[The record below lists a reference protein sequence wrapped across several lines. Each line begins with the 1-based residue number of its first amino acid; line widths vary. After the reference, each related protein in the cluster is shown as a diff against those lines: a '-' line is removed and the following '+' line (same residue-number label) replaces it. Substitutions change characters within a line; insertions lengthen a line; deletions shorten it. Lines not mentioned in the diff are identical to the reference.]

1 MQKIFVHKWKIFL
14 LFSNSLKL
22 NKALNRRFY
31 RIVRTKENQRRL
43 VLILSL
49 VVGLVSGLAAVLL
62 KNTVHYTNDLITN
75 GFDFTRGNYLY
86 LAFPLVGIGLTILFA
101 KYIARDDIGHG
112 VSKILYAVSR
122 KKGRLEAHNMYSSM
136 IGSTF
141 TIAFG
146 GSMGLEAPIVLTG
159 SSIGSFLGRRFH
171 LNYKTI
177 MILVGAGA
185 TGAIAGIFKAPIA
198 AVVFSLE
205 VLMLDLT
212 MVTVIPLLISA
223 ATAATVSYFFLGSGV
238 LFSFDFVQGFKIT
251 HLVYY
256 AGLGIFTGLVSLYFT
271 KSTMYIESKMA
282 LIKYKWQRWLV
293 GGLLLGLLIY
303 IFPSLYGEG
312 YEFMHQLINNRTEG
326 LINESL
332 FGNFTNIAWLSLF
345 LLLILIFKV
354 VAMAITGGSGGVGGI
369 FAPSLFMGAVAGVF
383 YSRILEAFPFL
394 HNVPEKN
401 LALVGMAGVMAG
413 VMHAP
418 LTGIFLIAE
427 FTGGYELFTPLIITS
442 VISYLTIMIFEPH
455 GIYTKRLAKRGE
467 LMTHHKDRNVLQ
479 MMSVEK
485 LIETNFRTINPEG
498 NLGDLVKIIS
508 ESERNVIAV
517 VDEENNFYGVVF
529 VNDIRN
535 IIFKQE
541 LYETTMVVD
550 VMFMPDPIVSRNDS
564 MEVVAQKFQDSGN
577 YNLPVIDDGKY
588 IGFVS
593 RARIFSSYRKLLKEF
608 SDE

>member
-1 MQKIFVHKWKIFL
+1 
-14 LFSNSLKL
+14 
-22 NKALNRRFY
+22 LNRRFY
-31 RIVRTKENQRRL
+31 KIVRTKENQRRL

-282 LIKYKWQRWLV
+282 LIKYKWQKWLV

-312 YEFMHQLINNRTEG
+312 YEFMHQLINNSTDG

-332 FGNFTNIAWLSLF
+332 FGNFTNIVWLSLF

-383 YSRILEAFPFL
+383 YSRILNAFPFL

-479 MMSVEK
+479 MMSVKK

-517 VDEENNFYGVVF
+517 VDEENIFYGVVF

-541 LYETTMVVD
+541 LYETTMVAD
-550 VMFMPDPIVSRNDS
+550 IMFMPDPLVSSNDS

>member
-1 MQKIFVHKWKIFL
+1 M
-14 LFSNSLKL
+14 
-22 NKALNRRFY
+22 NRKYY
-31 RIVRTKENQRRL
+31 RIVRTKANQKRL

-49 VVGLVSGLAAVLL
+49 FIGLVSGLAAVLL
-62 KNTVHYTNDLITN
+62 KNTVHYTNYLITH
-75 GFDFTRGNYLY
+75 GFDFTQGNYLY
-86 LAFPLVGIGLTILFA
+86 LAFPLLGIGLTILFS

-112 VSKILYAVSR
+112 VSRILYALSR
-122 KKGRLEAHNMYSSM
+122 KKGRLEPHNMYSSM

-159 SSIGSFLGRRFH
+159 SSIGSYLGRRFH
-171 LNYKTI
+171 LSYKTI
-177 MILVGAGA
+177 MVLVGAGA
-185 TGAIAGIFKAPIA
+185 TGAIAGIFKAPVA

-212 MVTVIPLLISA
+212 MVTLIPLLISA
-223 ATAATVSYFFLGSGV
+223 ATAATVSYLFLGSGV
-238 LFSFDFVQGFKIT
+238 LFSFDFVQQFKVG

-256 AGLGIFTGLVSLYFT
+256 AGLGVFTGMISIYFT
-271 KSTMYIESKMA
+271 KTTLLIETKMG
-282 LIKYKWQRWLV
+282 LLDKKWQRWLL

-303 IFPSLYGEG
+303 VFPSLYGEG
-312 YEFMHQLINNRTEG
+312 YEFMHQLINQRTDG

-332 FGNFTNIAWLSLF
+332 FGDINSIYWLSLF
-345 LLLILIFKV
+345 LLLILVFKV
-354 VAMAITGGSGGVGGI
+354 VAMAVTGGSGGIGGI
-369 FAPSLFMGAVAGVF
+369 FAPSLFMGAVSGVL
-383 YSRILEAFPFL
+383 YSKMLETFPFL
-394 HNVPEKN
+394 HNVPEKS

-418 LTGIFLIAE
+418 LTGVFLIAE
-427 FTGGYELFTPLIITS
+427 FTGGYELFTPLIIAS

-485 LIETNFRTINPEG
+485 LIEKNFKTVNREG
-498 NLGDLVKIIS
+498 NLGDLVRIIS

-535 IIFKQE
+535 IIFKPE
-541 LYETTMVVD
+541 LYDKTLVED
-550 VMFMPDPIVSRNDS
+550 VMFMPETIVSPHDN
-564 MEVVAQKFQDSGN
+564 MESVAQRFQESGN
-577 YNLPVIDDGKY
+577 FNLPVIDDGKY

-593 RARIFSSYRKLLKEF
+593 RARIFSNYRRLLKEF

>member
-1 MQKIFVHKWKIFL
+1 
-14 LFSNSLKL
+14 
-22 NKALNRRFY
+22 
-31 RIVRTKENQRRL
+31 L
-43 VLILSL
+43 VLLLSL
-49 VVGLVSGLAAVLL
+49 VVGLISGLAAVLL
-62 KNTVHYTNDLITN
+62 KNTVHYTNDLITS

-86 LAFPLVGIGLTILFA
+86 LAFPLIGIGLTILFA

-238 LFSFDFVQGFKIT
+238 LFSFDFVQGFKIA

-383 YSRILEAFPFL
+383 YSRILDAFPFL
-394 HNVPEKN
+394 HDVPEKN

-550 VMFMPDPIVSRNDS
+550 VMFMPDPIVSRTDS

-577 YNLPVIDDGKY
+577 FNLPVIDEGKY

-593 RARIFSSYRKLLKEF
+593 RARIFSNYRKLLKEF

>member
-1 MQKIFVHKWKIFL
+1 M
-14 LFSNSLKL
+14 
-22 NKALNRRFY
+22 
-31 RIVRTKENQRRL
+31 
-43 VLILSL
+43 ILSL
-49 VVGLVSGLAAVLL
+49 VTGLASGLAAVLL

-75 GFDFTRGNYLY
+75 GFDFTQGNYLY
-86 LAFPLVGIGLTILFA
+86 LAFPLVGIGLSILFA
-101 KYIARDDIGHG
+101 TYIIKDDIGHG
-112 VSKILYAVSR
+112 VSKILYALSR
-122 KKGRLEAHNMYSSM
+122 RKGRLESHNMYSSM

-159 SSIGSFLGRRFH
+159 SSIGSFLGRKFN
-171 LNYKTI
+171 LSYKTI

-212 MVTVIPLLISA
+212 MVTLIPLLISA
-223 ATAATVSYFFLGSGV
+223 ATAASVSYLFLGNGV
-238 LFSFDFVQGFKIT
+238 LFSFDMVEEFEIN
-251 HLVYY
+251 HLIYY
-256 AGLGIFTGLVSLYFT
+256 AGLGIFTGLISLYFT
-271 KSTMYIESKMA
+271 HATMSIEGRLSMLKR
-282 LIKYKWQRWLV
+282 KWQRWVL
-293 GGLLLGLLIY
+293 GGLSLGILIF

-312 YEFMHQLINNRTEG
+312 YEFMHLLINDKTDG
-326 LINESL
+326 LINESF
-332 FGNFTNIAWLSLF
+332 FGDFTNIAWLILF
-345 LLLILIFKV
+345 LGLILIFKV
-354 VAMAITGGSGGVGGI
+354 VAMAVTGGSGGVGGI

-383 YSRILEAFPFL
+383 FSKVLKTIPFL
-394 HNVPEKN
+394 HDIPEKS

-427 FTGGYELFTPLIITS
+427 FTGGYQLFTPLIITS

-485 LIETNFRTINPEG
+485 LIERNFETISKEAT
-498 NLGDLVKIIS
+498 LGDLVKKIAKS
-508 ESERNVIAV
+508 TRNVISV
-517 VDEENNFYGVVF
+517 VDEDNEFHGVVF
-529 VNDIRN
+529 VNDIRT
-535 IIFKQE
+535 IMFQPE
-541 LYETTMVVD
+541 LYDSITVES
-550 VMFMPDPIVSRNDS
+550 VMYMPDSSVKSNES
-564 MEVVAQKFQDSGN
+564 MESVAQKFQDSKH
-577 YNLPVIDDGKY
+577 YNIPVIDDGKY

-593 RARIFSSYRKLLKEF
+593 RARIFSRYRRLLKEF

>member
-1 MQKIFVHKWKIFL
+1 M
-14 LFSNSLKL
+14 NS
-22 NKALNRRFY
+22 RFY
-31 RIVRTKENQRRL
+31 KIVRTKENQRRL

-282 LIKYKWQRWLV
+282 LIKYKWQKWLV

-312 YEFMHQLINNRTEG
+312 YEFMHQLINNSTDG

-332 FGNFTNIAWLSLF
+332 FGNFTNIVWLSLF

-383 YSRILEAFPFL
+383 YSRILNAFPFL

-479 MMSVEK
+479 MMSVKK

-517 VDEENNFYGVVF
+517 VDEENIFYGVVF

-541 LYETTMVVD
+541 LYETTMVAD
-550 VMFMPDPIVSRNDS
+550 IMFMPDPLVSSNDS

>member
-1 MQKIFVHKWKIFL
+1 M
-14 LFSNSLKL
+14 
-22 NKALNRRFY
+22 
-31 RIVRTKENQRRL
+31 
-43 VLILSL
+43 ILSL
-49 VVGLVSGLAAVLL
+49 IVGLVSGLAAVLL

-75 GFDFTRGNYLY
+75 GFDFTQGNYLY
-86 LAFPLVGIGLTILFA
+86 LAFPLLGIGLTILFA
-101 KYIARDDIGHG
+101 KYIIRDDISHG
-112 VSKILYAVSR
+112 VSKILYALSR
-122 KKGRLEAHNMYSSM
+122 KKGRLESHNMYSSM

-159 SSIGSFLGRRFH
+159 SSMGSFLGRKFN
-171 LNYKTI
+171 LSYKTI
-177 MILVGAGA
+177 MVLVGAGA

-205 VLMLDLT
+205 VLMLDIT

-223 ATAATVSYFFLGSGV
+223 AAAATVSYFFLGSGV
-238 LFSFDFVQGFKIT
+238 LFSFDMVEEFKIN
-251 HLVYY
+251 HLIYY
-256 AGLGIFTGLVSLYFT
+256 AGLGVFTGLISLYFT
-271 KSTMYIESKMA
+271 HATMSIEEKMA
-282 LIKYKWQRWLV
+282 NLKSQWQRWLI
-293 GGLLLGLLIY
+293 GGILLGILIF

-312 YEFMHQLINNRTEG
+312 YEFMHLLINDKTDG
-326 LINESL
+326 LINETL
-332 FGNFTNIAWLSLF
+332 FGDFTNIAWLILF
-345 LLLILIFKV
+345 LGLILVFKV
-354 VAMAITGGSGGVGGI
+354 VAMAVTGGSGGVGGI
-369 FAPSLFMGAVAGVF
+369 FAPSLFMGAVSGIF
-383 YSRILEAFPFL
+383 FSKILKTIPFL
-394 HNVPEKN
+394 TDVPEKN

-427 FTGGYELFTPLIITS
+427 FTGGYQLFTALIITS

-479 MMSVEK
+479 MMSVKK
-485 LIETNFRTINPEG
+485 LIETNFKTISKEAT
-498 NLGDLVKIIS
+498 LGDLVKVIADS
-508 ESERNVIAV
+508 VRNVISV
-517 VDEENNFYGVVF
+517 VNDDGEFYGVVF

-535 IIFKQE
+535 IMFRPE
-541 LYETTMVVD
+541 LYETTTVESIMY
-550 VMFMPDPIVSRNDS
+550 MPDPLVDPNES
-564 MEVVAQKFQDSGN
+564 MESVAQKFQDSGN

-593 RARIFSSYRKLLKEF
+593 RARIFSNYRRLLKEF

>member
-1 MQKIFVHKWKIFL
+1 MIIG
-14 LFSNSLKL
+14 
-22 NKALNRRFY
+22 
-31 RIVRTKENQRRL
+31 
-43 VLILSL
+43 LI
-49 VVGLVSGLAAVLL
+49 SGLAAVLL

-75 GFDFTRGNYLY
+75 GFDFTKGNYLY
-86 LAFPLVGIGLTILFA
+86 LAFPLIGIGLTVLFA
-101 KYIARDDIGHG
+101 SFIIKDNIGHG
-112 VSKILYAVSR
+112 VSKILYALSR
-122 KKGRLEAHNMYSSM
+122 KKGRLAAHNMYSSM

-159 SSIGSFLGRRFH
+159 SSIGSFLGRRFN
-171 LNYKTI
+171 LSYKVI
-177 MILVGAGA
+177 MVLVGAGA

-212 MVTVIPLLISA
+212 MVTLIPLLIAS
-223 ATAATVSYFFLGSGV
+223 ATAATVSYFFLGNGV
-238 LFSFDFVQGFKIT
+238 LFSFDMVEGFKIN
-251 HLVYY
+251 HVIYY
-256 AGLGIFTGLVSLYFT
+256 AGLGVFTGLVSLYFT
-271 KSTMYIESKMA
+271 NATMSIEEKFGK
-282 LIKYKWQRWLV
+282 LKRRWQRWLL
-293 GGLLLGLLIY
+293 GGLFLGLLIY

-312 YEFMHQLINNRTEG
+312 YEFMHLLINNRTDG
-326 LINESL
+326 LINES
-332 FGNFTNIAWLSLF
+332 FFHDFTNAGWII
-345 LLLILIFKV
+345 LLLALILIFKV
-354 VAMAITGGSGGVGGI
+354 VASAVTGGSGGVGGI

-383 YSRILEAFPFL
+383 YSKVLKLIPWLTDI
-394 HNVPEKN
+394 PEKN

-427 FTGGYELFTPLIITS
+427 FTGGYQLFTALIITS

-485 LIETNFRTINPEG
+485 LIETNFNTISREAS
-498 NLGDLVKIIS
+498 LGDLVKVIS
-508 ESERNVIAV
+508 KSVRNVISV
-517 VDEENNFYGVVF
+517 IDQENNFYGVVF

-535 IIFKQE
+535 IMFKTE
-541 LYETTMVVD
+541 LYKTTMVESL
-550 VMFMPDPIVSRNDS
+550 MYMPDIIVDS
-564 MEVVAQKFQDSGN
+564 NETMESVAQKFQDSGN
-577 YNLPVIDDGKY
+577 YNLPVLKDGKY

-593 RARIFSSYRKLLKEF
+593 RARIFSNYRRLLKEF

>member
-1 MQKIFVHKWKIFL
+1 V
-14 LFSNSLKL
+14 
-22 NKALNRRFY
+22 NRKYY
-31 RIVRTKENQRRL
+31 RIVRTKANQKRL

-49 VVGLVSGLAAVLL
+49 FIGLVSGLAAVLL
-62 KNTVHYTNDLITN
+62 KNTVHYTNYLITH
-75 GFDFTRGNYLY
+75 GFDFTQGNYLY
-86 LAFPLVGIGLTILFA
+86 LAFPLVGIGLTILFS

-112 VSKILYAVSR
+112 VSRILYALSR
-122 KKGRLEAHNMYSSM
+122 KKGRLEPHNMYSSM

-159 SSIGSFLGRRFH
+159 SSIGSYLGRRFH
-171 LNYKTI
+171 LSYKTI

-212 MVTVIPLLISA
+212 MVTLIPLLISA
-223 ATAATVSYFFLGSGV
+223 ATAATVSYLFLGNGV
-238 LFSFDFVQGFKIT
+238 LFSFDFVQQFKVG

-256 AGLGIFTGLVSLYFT
+256 AGLGVFTGMISIYFT
-271 KSTMYIESKMA
+271 KTTLLVETKMG
-282 LIKYKWQRWLV
+282 LLHKKWQRWLL

-303 IFPSLYGEG
+303 VFPSLYGEG
-312 YEFMHQLINNRTEG
+312 YEFMHQLINQRTDG

-332 FGNFTNIAWLSLF
+332 FGDINSIYWLSLF
-345 LLLILIFKV
+345 LLLILVFKV
-354 VAMAITGGSGGVGGI
+354 VAMAVTGGSGGVGGI
-369 FAPSLFMGAVAGVF
+369 FAPSLFMGAVSGVL
-383 YSRILEAFPFL
+383 YSKILETFPFL
-394 HNVPEKN
+394 HNVPEKS

-418 LTGIFLIAE
+418 LTGVFLIAE

-485 LIETNFRTINPEG
+485 LIERNFKTVNREG
-498 NLGDLVKIIS
+498 NLGDLVRIIS

-535 IIFKQE
+535 IIFKPE
-541 LYETTMVVD
+541 LYEKTLVED
-550 VMFMPDPIVSRNDS
+550 VMFMPETFVSPDDS
-564 MEVVAQKFQDSGN
+564 MESVAQRFQESGN
-577 YNLPVIDDGKY
+577 FNIPVIDDGKY

-593 RARIFSSYRKLLKEF
+593 RARIFSNYRRLLKEF

>member
-1 MQKIFVHKWKIFL
+1 LKHKLFTKPLSGNNQK
-14 LFSNSLKL
+14 
-22 NKALNRRFY
+22 
-31 RIVRTKENQRRL
+31 RL
-43 VLILSL
+43 VLVLAMII
-49 VVGLVSGLAAVLL
+49 GLISGLAAVLL

-75 GFDFTRGNYLY
+75 GFDFTKGNYLY
-86 LAFPLVGIGLTILFA
+86 LAFPLIGIGLTVLFA
-101 KYIARDDIGHG
+101 SFIIKDNIGHG
-112 VSKILYAVSR
+112 VSKILYALSR
-122 KKGRLEAHNMYSSM
+122 KKGRLAAHNMYSSM

-159 SSIGSFLGRRFH
+159 SSIGSFLGRRFN
-171 LNYKTI
+171 LSYKVI
-177 MILVGAGA
+177 MVLVGAGA

-212 MVTVIPLLISA
+212 MVTLIPLLIAS
-223 ATAATVSYFFLGSGV
+223 ATAATVSYFFLGNGV
-238 LFSFDFVQGFKIT
+238 LFSFDMVEGFKIN
-251 HLVYY
+251 HVIYY
-256 AGLGIFTGLVSLYFT
+256 AGLGVFTGLVSLYFT
-271 KSTMYIESKMA
+271 NATMSIEEKFGK
-282 LIKYKWQRWLV
+282 LKRRWQRWLL
-293 GGLLLGLLIY
+293 GGLFLGLLIY

-312 YEFMHQLINNRTEG
+312 YEFMHLLINNRTDG
-326 LINESL
+326 LINES
-332 FGNFTNIAWLSLF
+332 FFHDFTNAGWII
-345 LLLILIFKV
+345 LLLALILIFKV
-354 VAMAITGGSGGVGGI
+354 VASAVTGGSGGVGGI

-383 YSRILEAFPFL
+383 YSKVLKLIPWLTDI
-394 HNVPEKN
+394 PEKN

-427 FTGGYELFTPLIITS
+427 FTGGYQLFTALIITS

-485 LIETNFRTINPEG
+485 LIETNFNTISREAS
-498 NLGDLVKIIS
+498 LGDLVKVIS
-508 ESERNVIAV
+508 KSVRNVISV
-517 VDEENNFYGVVF
+517 IDQENNFYGVVF

-535 IIFKQE
+535 IMFKTE
-541 LYETTMVVD
+541 LYKTTMVESL
-550 VMFMPDPIVSRNDS
+550 MYMPDIIVDS
-564 MEVVAQKFQDSGN
+564 NETMESVAQKFQDSGN
-577 YNLPVIDDGKY
+577 YNLPVLKDGKY

-593 RARIFSSYRKLLKEF
+593 RARIFSNYRRLLKEF

>member
-1 MQKIFVHKWKIFL
+1 M
-14 LFSNSLKL
+14 
-22 NKALNRRFY
+22 NRRFY

-43 VLILSL
+43 VLILSM

-112 VSKILYAVSR
+112 VSKILHAVSR

-251 HLVYY
+251 HLAYY

-332 FGNFTNIAWLSLF
+332 FGNFTNIVWLSLF

-577 YNLPVIDDGKY
+577 FNLPVIDDGKY

>member
-1 MQKIFVHKWKIFL
+1 LKTKLIFRYLRGKNQK
-14 LFSNSLKL
+14 S
-22 NKALNRRFY
+22 
-31 RIVRTKENQRRL
+31 L
-43 VLILSL
+43 VLVLSL

-62 KNTVHYTNDLITN
+62 KNTVHYTNHLITN
-75 GFDFTRGNYLY
+75 GFDFTQGNYLY
-86 LAFPLVGIGLTILFA
+86 LAFPLLGIGITILFA
-101 KYIARDDIGHG
+101 TFIIKDDIGHG
-112 VSKILYAVSR
+112 VSKILYALSR
-122 KKGRLEAHNMYSSM
+122 KKGKLKSHNMYSSM

-159 SSIGSFLGRRFH
+159 SSIGSFLGRKFN
-171 LNYKTI
+171 LSYKTI

-223 ATAATVSYFFLGSGV
+223 ATAATVSYFFLGNGV
-238 LFSFDFVQGFKIT
+238 LFSFEMVEDFKIN
-251 HLVYY
+251 HVGYY
-256 AGLGIFTGLVSLYFT
+256 AGLGIFTGLISLYFT
-271 KSTMYIESKMA
+271 YATMTIEGKMA
-282 LIKYKWQRWLV
+282 KLKHKWQQWLV
-293 GGLLLGLLIY
+293 GGILLGVLIF
-303 IFPSLYGEG
+303 IFPSLFGEG
-312 YEFMHQLINNRTEG
+312 YEFMHLLINNKADG
-326 LINESL
+326 LVNEEL
-332 FGNFTNIAWLSLF
+332 FGNFSNIAWLIIF
-345 LLLILIFKV
+345 LLLILVFKV
-354 VAMAITGGSGGVGGI
+354 VAMAVTGGSGGVGGI
-369 FAPSLFMGAVAGVF
+369 FAPSLFMGAVSGVF
-383 YSRILEAFPFL
+383 FSKVLKTIPFM

-427 FTGGYELFTPLIITS
+427 FTGGYQLFTALIITS
-442 VISYLTIMIFEPH
+442 VISYLTIMVFEPH

-479 MMSVEK
+479 MMNVNN
-485 LIETNFRTINPEG
+485 LIETNFKTISKEA
-498 NLGDLVKIIS
+498 NLGDLVKVIAESARNIIS
-508 ESERNVIAV
+508 V
-517 VDEENNFYGVVF
+517 VDEKGFFYGVVF

-535 IIFKQE
+535 VIFRPE
-541 LYETTMVVD
+541 LYESTSVESLMY
-550 VMFMPDPIVSRNDS
+550 MPDPVVSPEES
-564 MEVVAQKFQDSGN
+564 MESVAQKFQDSGN
-577 YNLPVIDDGKY
+577 YNIPVIDDGKY

-593 RARIFSSYRKLLKEF
+593 RARIFSNYRRLLKEF